1 MTELPGAAGRP
12 AASTL
17 DLALDRRLARLLTA
31 GMIVSVALVAGGVAL
46 MLVAGD
52 VPVAVAGPGLD
63 LAALPAD
70 MAALRPQ
77 GFLWL
82 GLLVGAATPAA
93 RVVVALAGYALA
105 GDRRA
110 ALVTAGVAVALLVSL
125 ALAAAGV

>member
-12 AASTL
+12 AASTR

-82 GLLVGAATPAA
+82 GLLVAAATPAA

-110 ALVTAGVAVALLVSL
+110 ALVTVGVAVALLVSL